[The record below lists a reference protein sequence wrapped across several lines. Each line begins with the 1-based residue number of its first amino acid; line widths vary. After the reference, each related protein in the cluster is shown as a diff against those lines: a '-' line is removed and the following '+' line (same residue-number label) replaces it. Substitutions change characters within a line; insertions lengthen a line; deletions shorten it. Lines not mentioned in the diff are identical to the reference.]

1 MNISSITAI
10 LAPKN
15 KRISL
20 RGRLLHEY
28 PRRVTIVV
36 VVVIICNCVVIVI
49 AKWQL
54 IQKLL

>member
-36 VVVIICNCVVIVI
+36 VVIICNCVVIVI